1 MVGGPLAMNDSL
13 NIAIVGAGIG
23 GLAAAI
29 ALSSR
34 GMNVSVFDEAE
45 SPHEAGA
52 GISIPSNAAI
62 LLKRTGLC
70 DAIEKITTRSQGLRY
85 ERHGESLVSRPPAS
99 PAMQSYQIHRVEL
112 LNMLLGEV
120 KGTVRFGH
128 RCTAV
133 NETKIGARLIFAN
146 GAVCEADLVIGADGI
161 HSIVQREIRPDGE
174 PDQRRHRGLQ
184 RPCAIAEALMGHRT
198 ARPEHVDGRRSELH
212 LFPGFPGG
220 PNQCCRVCTS
230 SLDMEE
236 TWFAPGDVKT
246 LAGEYK
252 GWDAPVRDMI
262 AALDQTFRWG
272 IYDRPPLP
280 YWSRG
285 CVTLLGDAA
294 HPMVPHFGQ
303 GAGQAI
309 EDGFALAVLL
319 ERARRDEIPSRL
331 EAYQN
336 LRLERTSRVQAA
348 SRQAGRSIDP
358 RTKILQNGQNCRNG
372 CRPRH
377 GYFHTTR
384 RKRRLHCCSSID
396 YNVIC
401 WHFADIVSVPNV
413 RFAYPP
419 EAVVAL

>member
-1 MVGGPLAMNDSL
+1 MNDSL

-29 ALSSR
+29 ALRLR

-45 SPHEAGA
+45 SPREAGA

-70 DAIEKITTRSQGLRY
+70 DAIEKITTRSQGLTLRTS
-85 ERHGESLVSRPPAS
+85 RGESVSRPPAS
-99 PAMQSYQIHRVEL
+99 PAMQSYQIHRVDL
-112 LNMLLGEV
+112 LNLLLGEV
-120 KGTVRFGH
+120 KGTIRFGY
-128 RCTAV
+128 RCIAV
-133 NETKIGARLIFAN
+133 NETKIGARLTFAN
-146 GAVCEADLVIGADGI
+146 GAVCDADLVIGADGI
-161 HSIVQREIRPDGE
+161 HSIVQREIGLTASPTSEGIVAY
-174 PDQRRHRGLQ
+174 RGLVQ
-184 RPCAIAEALMGHRT
+184 SQKLSWATELRGLNMWMG
-198 ARPEHVDGRRSELH
+198 EGRSFIC
-212 LFPGFPGG
+212 FPVSQGG
-220 PNQCCRVCTS
+220 LINVVAFVPS
-230 SLDMEE
+230 SLDVEE

-319 ERARRDEIPSRL
+319 ERARHDEIPSRL

-348 SRQAGRSIDP
+348 SRQAGRFYRSADENP
-358 RTKILQNGQNCRNG
+358 SDRAELQE
-372 CRPRH
+372 
-377 GYFHTTR
+377 
-384 RKRRLHCCSSID
+384 
-396 YNVIC
+396 
-401 WHFADIVSVPNV
+401 WVSAAAWIFPYD
-413 RFAYPP
+413 A
-419 EAVVAL
+419 EKAAAALL